1 MPNFT
6 KIGLTVHIYFVLYIL
21 DIYMCVY
28 IYIYIYVCVHIYI
41 YINVCVCV
49 CVCAWVCIHRT
60 DLFMHEIK
68 VYLKSDE
75 CMLYAF
81 IYVCIYMEKIIVFI
95 A

>member
-1 MPNFT
+1 
-6 KIGLTVHIYFVLYIL
+6 
-21 DIYMCVY
+21 MC
-28 IYIYIYVCVHIYI
+28 
-41 YINVCVCV
+41 VCVCV
-49 CVCAWVCIHRT
+49 CVFICVCLYLYIHICVLSYIHIDINMCVCVGVCAWVCIHRT

-81 IYVCIYMEKIIVFI
+81 IYVCIYMEKIIVFV